1 MRPLSGR
8 VFVSFAL
15 AMVSFIG
22 SVIETPIAAVGLL
35 LHVNI
40 DKFRRITFFAIL
52 NLPGAISTAHC
63 G

>member
-1 MRPLSGR
+1 
-8 VFVSFAL
+8 
-15 AMVSFIG
+15 MVSFID

-35 LHVNI
+35 LHINI

-52 NLPGAISTAHC
+52 NLSGAISTAHR